1 MSQTDIIIIALL
13 SLFCLIMLKVVLFLW
28 WRQQARLKENQQRI
42 KNLQV
47 MLQEQ
52 YQHRVE
58 SIQII
63 VNAMDE
69 GQCELTEGCIRLRM
83 LISQID
89 AELLKQEKLA
99 IIDFIY
105 AQTEHMPIKE
115 DWKKLDKKVKTKLTN
130 ERYALEGQHRFAIEK
145 AVKVLKQHVFADF
158 STLH

>member
-130 ERYALEGQHRFAIEK
+130 ERYALEGQHRSAIKK